1 MPISFNSSLLICSFP
16 HLLISSRI
24 GTNVIPSSVKEY
36 LAYDTHHSSLLQDKI
51 PTGFIYIMNVTI

>member
-1 MPISFNSSLLICSFP
+1 M
-16 HLLISSRI
+16 LISSRI